1 MATVSTVAFVG
12 YTFLAFDADAALA
25 SYLGLPFAGRW
36 YAPASATPALSP
48 EQIGFIR
55 RCISSRLDISAAP
68 LRATFPTFK
77 NQLCRRALDK
87 LVMVLPQLG
96 AAKLFAYLATGLAA
110 KGSLVDFFVVTTA
123 GTGTHAAAAIASP
136 HSPVQA
142 SSAADMHEL
151 PGVEGGRH
159 PGPPGSSPAG
169 AASPTAGG
177 CLTVERG
184 RTRRRRARRL
194 STSPPSPP
202 VGLRPVNTFSTSP
215 SRDCVPSGAKRP
227 HVGAVGGDSTEQDI
241 PISNTSELAATRW
254 CTSLAGALP
263 PQLPV
268 VDPSSSMLL

>member
-1 MATVSTVAFVG
+1 MATVSTVAFAG

-36 YAPASATPALSP
+36 YAPASATPALSVD
-48 EQIGFIR
+48 FMKRSR
-55 RCISSRLDISAAP
+55 RCIESKVEALAAP
-68 LRATFPTFK
+68 LRATFPDFAT
-77 NQLCRRALDK
+77 QLCQHVSDMYVSLLPREGFTK
-87 LVMVLPQLG
+87 L
-96 AAKLFAYLATGLAA
+96 LARIVAELT
-110 KGSLVDFFVVTTA
+110 VDDLLNLCVVTTA
-123 GTGTHAAAAIASP
+123 GTGTHAAAAVASP
-136 HSPVQA
+136 HSPGQA

-151 PGVEGGRH
+151 PGVEESGH
-159 PGPPGSSPAG
+159 AGPPGSSPAG